1 MAQTNFPFLGHWL
14 ILVIGLSLGI
24 SGSYFKTEEISNKV
38 TKKKLFLPC
47 PSLYDRKIHEKKKEK
62 RKEKEELCV
71 KFVQNDVLDSCK

>member
-1 MAQTNFPFLGHWL
+1 MAQTNFLFLGHWL

-38 TKKKLFLPC
+38 TKKKLFFPC
-47 PSLYDRKIHEKKKEK
+47 PSLYDRKKKKE
-62 RKEKEELCV
+62 ELYV